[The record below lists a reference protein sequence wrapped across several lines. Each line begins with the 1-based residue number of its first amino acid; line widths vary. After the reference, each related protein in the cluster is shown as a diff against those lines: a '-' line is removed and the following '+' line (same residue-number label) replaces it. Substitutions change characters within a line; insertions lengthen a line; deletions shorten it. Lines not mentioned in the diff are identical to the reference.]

1 MPKGPELTTIERSK
15 IIALRDAGLTFSRI
29 GEEVGRS
36 SDTCQKTYLRYSQ
49 SENYNSAQRS
59 GHPKI
64 LNEHDARHIK
74 RHICHDKT
82 TRRQPLGEININL
95 NLNICNDT
103 LKNFITTEI
112 GLKHRI
118 ARKCPHLSSEQK
130 KKRLQF
136 AKTYLRWG
144 LEEWRRMGFTDEMLM
159 QTSANQG
166 QVWIWRFEGEEYLDD
181 CCSGTVQP
189 GFEKIKVWGAIRYG
203 EKVSWLY
210 FQRKKGDGKM
220 TAQEYVEFVMDGE
233 MLDFWEKVW
242 KTVDYYG

>member
-1 MPKGPELTTIERSK
+1 
-15 IIALRDAGLTFSRI
+15 
-29 GEEVGRS
+29 
-36 SDTCQKTYLRYSQ
+36 
-49 SENYNSAQRS
+49 
-59 GHPKI
+59 
-64 LNEHDARHIK
+64 
-74 RHICHDKT
+74 
-82 TRRQPLGEININL
+82 
-95 NLNICNDT
+95 
-103 LKNFITTEI
+103 
-112 GLKHRI
+112 
-118 ARKCPHLSSEQK
+118 
-130 KKRLQF
+130 
-136 AKTYLRWG
+136 
-144 LEEWRRMGFTDEMLM
+144 MGFTDEMLM